1 MRQPGGDL
9 WTFGRSRVT
18 LGARGEV
25 VRSLR
30 RGLSEITTREPSMRK
45 VVLFVALVAAV
56 AAIAGAAGTGK
67 AFAYGRADQP
77 IAQVEISGNCNDPT
91 FDLCQHV
98 GLGGVWA
105 WAELDTAGGIT
116 SSGTMDYTL
125 TFCGH
130 AGPGGGP
137 HSAGAF
143 GHPGEGVWWTVGS
156 LGAALAAGAAPF
168 FDTSQTYSAYYVLDF
183 ETGIGPDD
191 FIAVVP
197 ASYGH
202 YGWNPVPAV
211 TIQTQVA
218 P

>member
-1 MRQPGGDL
+1 MRVRVPPSASSARN
-9 WTFGRSRVT
+9 TRGRY
-18 LGARGEV
+18 
-25 VRSLR
+25 
-30 RGLSEITTREPSMRK
+30 GLSVGCVAPSGPRERSYALCGVASRRITTREPSMRK
-45 VVLFVALVAAV
+45 VVLLVALVAAV

-67 AFAYGRADQP
+67 AFAYGRADHP
-77 IAQVEISGNCNDPT
+77 IAQVEISGNCNNPS

-125 TFCGH
+125 TFCDH

-143 GHPGEGVWWTVGS
+143 GHPGEGVWYTVNS

-168 FDTSQTYSAYYVLDF
+168 FDTS
-183 ETGIGPDD
+183 
-191 FIAVVP
+191 
-197 ASYGH
+197 
-202 YGWNPVPAV
+202 
-211 TIQTQVA
+211 
-218 P
+218 